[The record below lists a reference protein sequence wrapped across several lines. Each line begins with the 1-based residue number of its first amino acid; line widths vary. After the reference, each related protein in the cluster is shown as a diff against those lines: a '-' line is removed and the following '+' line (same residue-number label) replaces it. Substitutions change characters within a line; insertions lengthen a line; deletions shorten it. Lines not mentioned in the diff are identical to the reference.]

1 MAKSGDTAGPI
12 SKEIHGKACPFCG
25 GDTYQLILR
34 GASVSDPSSLFVRC
48 CQCSQPGNVDAEF
61 KSTLWI

>member
-1 MAKSGDTAGPI
+1 MANSGDTAGPI

-25 GDTYQLILR
+25 GNTYQLILR
-34 GASVSDPSSLFVRC
+34 GASVTDASSLFVRC
-48 CQCSQPGNVDAEF
+48 CRCSQPGNVDAEF